1 MSSLYWPDPWLTDP
15 GQAGRKCSC
24 LQGFKMKDHT
34 DWSYGCE
41 PEFSVS
47 CNNTDESSF
56 VQLAH
61 VEYYGS
67 DIELPMRMPYLYSF
81 CQDECLKRYR
91 RIAAI
96 KRLNEANQGEAEFLA
111 EVNTIGMLNHMYLI
125 EMWGYC
131 AEGKHKLL
139 VYEYMEHGSLAKNL
153 SSNVLDWKKRFEI
166 APQNILLDADYQPKV
181 ADFGVA
187 KLVSRNMSDHSSF
200 SRMRGTRGYMAPEWV
215 YNLPITSKV
224 DVYSYGILL
233 LEIVTGKSP
242 NVMHISD
249 SGETRE
255 HKRLVTLVR
264 EYINIGIASRNS
276 WIEEIIDPMMDGK
289 YDQAKMELLV
299 KVALQCVAEDKDEE
313 THL

>member
-1 MSSLYWPDPWLTDP
+1 MQQRRTYENKTVKLLLWFATAVGGVEVTCIVLVWFFLLRTRKHPDSATQGYLLTNRFQRFTFDEL
-15 GQAGRKCSC
+15 RKATR
-24 LQGFKMKDHT
+24 GFKEVIGQGAGGIVYK
-34 DWSYGCE
+34 G
-41 PEFSVS
+41 V
-47 CNNTDESSF
+47 
-56 VQLAH
+56 L
-61 VEYYGS
+61 S
-67 DIELPMRMPYLYSF
+67 D
-81 CQDECLKRYR
+81 R

-139 VYEYMEHGSLAKNL
+139 VYEYLEHGSLAKNL

-181 ADFGVA
+181 ADFGMA

-200 SRMRGTRGYMAPEWV
+200 SRMRGTRGCMAPEWI
-215 YNLPITSKV
+215 YNLPITSEV
-224 DVYSYGILL
+224 NVYSYGILL

-299 KVALQCVAEDKDEE
+299 KVALQCVAEKQG
-313 THL
+313 